1 MVMMASNKYRNCQ
14 DYISAFVGEKI
25 IKEMGKKIKK
35 AELNEEFKLWY
46 CSSNMGSRNNSP
58 KASEIHDY
66 LDKKFGLNKNG
77 IWSNVKIA
85 DNTPVD
91 DVVALSEL

>member
-1 MVMMASNKYRNCQ
+1 
-14 DYISAFVGEKI
+14 
-25 IKEMGKKIKK
+25 
-35 AELNEEFKLWY
+35 
-46 CSSNMGSRNNSP
+46 MGSRNNSP

-85 DNTPVD
+85 YNTPVD